1 MSHNKQLNTNYN
13 RKCKQTPERLQK
25 SDSRRY
31 YLKNPKPSKTQQLHK
46 GSTVSHVF
54 FLIDPIGHIS
64 TLATKIWPKTW
75 IWAKSSRLSG
85 LWIGD
90 LEIWFQGF
98 PFKAHEFLG
107 DFCILTPTIHG
118 YFMQPNGIAGVGQGA
133 AASKVGL
140 LRLGSRK
147 KWENSSQRSLEI
159 WI

>member
-1 MSHNKQLNTNYN
+1 M
-13 RKCKQTPERLQK
+13 QTPERLQK

-54 FLIDPIGHIS
+54 FN
-64 TLATKIWPKTW
+64 WPNWTH
-75 IWAKSSRLSG
+75 LH
-85 LWIGD
+85 IGD
-90 LEIWFQGF
+90 QDLAKDLNLGKVLEAFR
-98 PFKAHEFLG
+98 ALDRRLG
-107 DFCILTPTIHG
+107 DLISRILPFWSPRILGRFLHFDPTIPG